1 MEFDIA
7 EPYIKKNKKWSGHV
21 TGRRLEKNKVSH
33 DWN

>member
-1 MEFDIA
+1 MLQNRIL
-7 EPYIKKNKKWSGHV
+7 KKNKKWSGHV